1 MAKNMKQ
8 LTILFTLL
16 LATFAGYAQ
25 SGAEVLRA
33 VSEKVGA
40 MGAYRID
47 FELEMAGA
55 ENPSE
60 GYCVVSGESYLIA
73 IEDLKQGCDGTTL
86 WMLNGANREVTL
98 DRPNTESRSL
108 FDNPTR
114 AFDFAE
120 ELFEVASFEEISSS
134 EWRLVL
140 RPAEGVLEGIEFVV
154 LDVDRNSMLPTM
166 LGYDMSGV
174 GLYLNIEKIQPTTT
188 SPSEFAVAVSEGFEV
203 IDFR

>member
-1 MAKNMKQ
+1 MKQ
-8 LTILFTLL
+8 LTILLTLL

-55 ENPSE
+55 EEPSE
-60 GYCVVSGESYLIA
+60 GYCVVDGANYLIA

-120 ELFEVASFEEISSS
+120 ELFDVVSFEELSATV
-134 EWRLVL
+134 WRLVL
-140 RPAEGVLEGIEFVV
+140 RPAEGVLDGIESVV
-154 LDVDRNSMLPTM
+154 LEVSRATKLPTL
-166 LGYDMSGV
+166 LGYDMGGV
-174 GLYLNIEKIQPTTT
+174 GLFVRIENFAPTT
-188 SPSEFAVAVSEGFEV
+188 PSEREFAQPEEEGFEV

>member
-1 MAKNMKQ
+1 MRRVVA
-8 LTILFTLL
+8 LWVVLL
-16 LATFAGYAQ
+16 GAFAVSAQ
-25 SGAEVLRA
+25 TGSEVLRT

-40 MGAYRID
+40 IGAYRID
-47 FELEMAGA
+47 FELTMAGA
-55 ENPSE
+55 EKPSE
-60 GYCVVSGESYLIA
+60 GYCVVDGEKYLIA

-120 ELFEVASFEEISSS
+120 ELFDVVSFEELSATV
-134 EWRLVL
+134 WRLVL
-140 RPAEGVLEGIEFVV
+140 RPAEGVLDGIESVV
-154 LDVDRNSMLPTM
+154 LEVSRATKLPTL
-166 LGYDMSGV
+166 LGYDMGGV
-174 GLYLNIEKIQPTTT
+174 GLFVRIDNFAPTT
-188 SPSEFAVAVSEGFEV
+188 PSEREFAQPEEEGFEV

>member
-1 MAKNMKQ
+1 MRRVVA
-8 LTILFTLL
+8 LWVVLL
-16 LATFAGYAQ
+16 GAFAVSAQ
-25 SGAEVLRA
+25 TGSEVLRT

-55 ENPSE
+55 EEPSE
-60 GYCVVSGESYLIA
+60 GYCVVDGENYLIA

-120 ELFEVASFEEISSS
+120 ELFDVVSFEELSATV
-134 EWRLVL
+134 WRLVL
-140 RPAEGVLEGIEFVV
+140 RPAEGVLDGIESVV
-154 LDVDRNSMLPTM
+154 LEVSRATKLPTL
-166 LGYDMSGV
+166 LGYDMGGV
-174 GLYLNIEKIQPTTT
+174 GLFVRIENFAPTT
-188 SPSEFAVAVSEGFEV
+188 PSEREFAQPEEEGFEV